1 MLYADYL
8 ILVYQTLESL
18 EFSSE
23 NAWKTTMEDKLPCV
37 VCRRVQALIPSYVS
51 FACAGCME
59 NVVTLEENSKKT
71 ASLNVKYVKISKQA

>member
-1 MLYADYL
+1 
-8 ILVYQTLESL
+8 
-18 EFSSE
+18 
-23 NAWKTTMEDKLPCV
+23 MEDKLPCV

>member
-51 FACAGCME
+51 FACARCME